1 MIMCYI
7 EMIMCYIQMI
17 RSYISIIDLL
27 DLAHEFQLVDDH
39 PLALS
44 YVLRVVF
51 EPQTEKGA
59 LPGAELDLRHFLH
72 LLLGQLLSY
81 RLKFLGVFLQ
91 DVDSHTPIDRSL
103 GRQLLKTFGLD
114 RLGQMTMILVTVM
127 SMLDLSRL
135 NRSAF
140 LFGKLSGH
148 LDIFL

>member
-59 LPGAELDLRHFLH
+59 LPSAELDLRQFLDH
-72 LLLGQLLSY
+72 LLGELVRN
-81 RLKFLGVFLQ
+81 RLKFV
-91 DVDSHTPIDRSL
+91 V
-103 GRQLLKTFGLD
+103 
-114 RLGQMTMILVTVM
+114 
-127 SMLDLSRL
+127 
-135 NRSAF
+135 AF
-140 LFGKLSGH
+140 L
-148 LDIFL
+148 